1 LTLSEIF
8 FFTIGLHYIT
18 KLKTGAP
25 FLSHLQK
32 TIFQKQTNIAK
43 ITSNSTIGVKW
54 VEDHF
59 GVSIFH
65 EDLRETTFTF
75 LFPLIL
81 TFDLLTSDLFSSY
94 SVQGRISTKFE
105 VSTALRLRENPRH
118 RTDGRTDG
126 RQTTLNATC

>member
-1 LTLSEIF
+1 MSVCQVDVIANFLYYRPT
-8 FFTIGLHYIT
+8 LHYIT

-43 ITSNSTIGVKW
+43 ITSNSTIGVEW

-59 GVSIFH
+59 GVSICH

-75 LFPLIL
+75 LFPLTL
-81 TFDLLTSDLFSSY
+81 TFDLLTFNLFFQLLCPESY
-94 SVQGRISTKFE
+94 LHQV
-105 VSTALRLRENPRH
+105 
-118 RTDGRTDG
+118 
-126 RQTTLNATC
+126 